1 MKFKEITPKL
11 QLSFDE
17 YVETW
22 DSIVREY
29 YSRGLE
35 AEITDKE
42 LSLNDEEVM
51 KYSMELGAIVLII
64 ALRILNSKT
73 RMSEDIRN
81 KISNAVIEKFY
92 NNLYR
97 EVAAELREEYI
108 RFFRSQYDIFNK
120 ICLNL
125 ADKDA
130 KKRQPELIGLARYLA
145 AQVSSRREKENVKAI
160 EQISLIF
167 IDEAATCFKLA
178 QNSAVDN
185 QILGKIKFV
194 VQK

>member
-22 DSIVREY
+22 DSIAKEY

-35 AEITDKE
+35 ADITDKE

-51 KYSMELGAIVLII
+51 KYSMELGTVVLII

-92 NNLYR
+92 SSLYG
-97 EVAAELREEYI
+97 EASAELREEYM

-130 KKRQPELIGLARYLA
+130 KKRQPELIGLARYIA
-145 AQVSSRREKENVKAI
+145 AQISSRHEKENVKAI
-160 EQISLIF
+160 EQISLVF
-167 IDEAATCFKLA
+167 IDEAATCFRLA